1 MPRVSAVKKCRARHA
16 AAARPGS
23 GPSGKFITSLVYTT
37 AGCVN
42 RHRTA
47 DWARRR
53 LRPRIPEDGAAEMG
67 ALRVRGRRIQIP
79 AARRLVLLLLPPPL
93 RLLLANGPGVS
104 CRAHFFF
111 LSKEKAR
118 RTACSFGFGGSG
130 STRLNR
136 QTSKEYEFFER
147 SMTSCSSRPRSGM
160 PSTEAIVSPSWK

>member
-1 MPRVSAVKKCRARHA
+1 
-16 AAARPGS
+16 
-23 GPSGKFITSLVYTT
+23 
-37 AGCVN
+37 
-42 RHRTA
+42 
-47 DWARRR
+47 
-53 LRPRIPEDGAAEMG
+53 MG

-79 AARRLVLLLLPPPL
+79 AARLLVLLLLLPPPL